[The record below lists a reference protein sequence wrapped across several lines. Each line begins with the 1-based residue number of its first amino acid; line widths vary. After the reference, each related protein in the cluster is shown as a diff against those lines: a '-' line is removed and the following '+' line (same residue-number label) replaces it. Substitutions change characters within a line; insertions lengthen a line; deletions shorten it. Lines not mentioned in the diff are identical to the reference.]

1 MILIISASLNPDS
14 NSRVLAHEAARVLAA
29 DGVSAEVLDLR
40 DHPLPLC
47 DGGEAYAHPEVARV
61 QARIA
66 RADAVIIALPI
77 YNYDGNAAFKNL
89 VELTGKAWE
98 NKTVG
103 FLCAAG
109 GRSSYMSVMAL
120 ANSLMLDF
128 RCLIVPRF
136 VYATGGDFADGKL
149 VNDEQARRVAQLA
162 RETVRLTKLPAA
174 A

>member
-14 NSRVLAHEAARVLAA
+14 NSRVLAHETARVLAGTGA
-29 DGVSAEVLDLR
+29 AAEVIDLR

-47 DGGEAYAHPEVARV
+47 DGGAAYADPAVAHLK
-61 QARIA
+61 ARLA
-66 RADAVIIALPI
+66 AADAIVVAVPI

-89 VELTGKAWE
+89 VELTGRAWE
-98 NKTVG
+98 NKPVA

-109 GRSSYMSVMAL
+109 GKSSYMSVMAL

-136 VYATGGDFADGKL
+136 VYATGDDFVDGRL
-149 VNDEQARRVAQLA
+149 VNEEQVRRVAQLA
-162 RETVRLTKLPAA
+162 QATLRLAALPPAA
-174 A
+174 